1 MARDRAGSSASLRPE
16 GPAFISHVR
25 DGVDQKTSAEGA
37 EQSLAQRKYRPS
49 GPQVIMGAFFHAL
62 TGMATE
68 YRTVRA

>member
-49 GPQVIMGAFFHAL
+49 GL
-62 TGMATE
+62 K
-68 YRTVRA
+68 